1 MSSRLYP
8 SHKYYLPIIAS
19 SNLIQ
24 LFIKMKN
31 YRFVRGYGA
40 VSAAMNYY
48 AHKIYSKTF
57 FPEIN

>member
-31 YRFVRGYGA
+31 YRFVGDMGQL
-40 VSAAMNYY
+40 V
-48 AHKIYSKTF
+48 
-57 FPEIN
+57 P

>member
-1 MSSRLYP
+1 MRSRLYP

-31 YRFVRGYGA
+31 FGVVRRYWGVIVA
-40 VSAAMNYY
+40 INYY
-48 AHKIYSKTF
+48 PHKIYSTTF
-57 FPEIN
+57 FSVTN